1 MDPEVALEVGNVVNL
16 IRKDKSVEGPYL
28 INFIS
33 DEMLEL
39 AEPTG
44 SRILTVKD
52 GAVEAPPGISSMQVI
67 YTPPKPGYI
76 ALIGAKQ
83 GSLIDIVL
91 SDDTIVRGIVDSIKN
106 DMLEL
111 RVRGGTKTIFL
122 DFAYQGINPN
132 WGIKAVRIVK
142 PREEPPEGASTPV
155 TSGVQ
160 EEEVGDVEKAQTPS
174 PEAELPEV
182 DLETATGRDGRE
194 AEEESLGES
203 ATPEEDLDEFER
215 ALEAGIVVGDTS
227 GQLTPP
233 EFVKIQ
239 QDIVKAGKIKFI
251 GQLGE
256 VSQKVAASEQ
266 EQRHS
271 LPEQVQNL
279 LDSLLAEHPTNPDPR
294 VLQGIQ
300 RQINRFRVLYN
311 DHTQIGGNGVA
322 LGSSPIETTTHP
334 LATALANPDFSTFWL
349 LPTSAATKKFYDTI
363 GAEEVGGLDAESI
376 ATVEAQIVAEEAAQA
391 DQPPYPKGRVAGVIM
406 ASSTYL
412 QPYATSA
419 DDVEEGEEVIVSRK
433 QQNVIVSEGTDES
446 YAVGGQDGD
455 ESGLHLVPVQ
465 TRRVVPTAEYSRQ
478 IPGPLGDTIVDS
490 EPVGAARKVVQT
502 GFMTL
507 GTDGAREA
515 ERVHG
520 TIYERAS
527 VSHDRMPYQERRNQ
541 LVRHGKSAID
551 AAEPEPGVI
560 AFRPGMEDYK
570 TYLKRISQSAGNFV
584 EILFWPRPDSYGPTN
599 LSIVRNRMTPFG
611 ATVNELP
618 FEANLVLRLKM
629 QEAVGELK
637 SEAARRMAAFQRY
650 SNMRPQAFRKY
661 SLAEKYNDQL
671 LKIYKLRKVAFNLP
685 SLAKMLAVDGGS
697 ALYAFIANEPTNR
710 MLIDGNR
717 GEAPAAEGIPRS
729 ANDECESRSIAKH
742 YETEEAMRTDLKN
755 ERIFYDTD
763 KDPLDTSVLA
773 EVPRPPNTD
782 DNEYVAI
789 LERFLI
795 ENRGMDI
802 EEAEPVAEQL
812 LKGRTEVTE
821 GSFFSVGPLNQIYS
835 FKYGEVELLKGMQA
849 TADGKSICLADDNN
863 CVAGQESCDTAES
876 AVNTAI
882 KATFAQ
888 HPQIEA
894 ITSENAFTNLTTAEF
909 LGANAAEQ
917 LEKRYREKSHL
928 GLGDLAAIGSTEE
941 RAATSPHMPLL
952 QAIMSQGDFA
962 TKQMDIL
969 RFSQEFTKPGAT
981 QWMRNCVETDIPLL
995 PTFLVELA
1003 NAFMREEYSEA
1014 LDKIC
1019 AVQGRLSDM
1028 GDAWIDV
1035 HSGFVIKR
1043 IDDVADPLLGATE
1056 DLPEASQISLTA
1068 LFTEETVEE
1077 TSGEA
1082 DIARQAVKGVTS
1094 ALGLQV
1100 SDSQIEFIQGQVAAG
1115 LGARLPNRTDY
1126 EARRKRTKAK
1136 TGKTLPS
1143 YDFISEN
1150 MTVMIALSALLITLQ
1165 TATAPQRI
1173 RRVIAG
1179 CPRTLRGYPLNPD
1192 VSELTAIRTIA
1203 CTVNRIKTDNLPW
1216 STLAK
1221 TGEEALIKQLKKF
1234 IDLLIETPSIAG
1246 LLDQK
1251 RAENEALGLDTADA
1265 EPEHVLPPS
1274 VWPGF
1279 LPPVDPAMPTPA
1291 PKSPKKRELKG
1302 VVPYH
1307 AFYDYNAGFKVQTHE
1322 LEVVR
1327 KSKPA
1332 LITTAGMPY
1341 TYNACCADSSI
1352 RPKDIHRLI
1361 QVSNDLNA
1369 MRLREVKCIKAES
1382 VLLTRNTRP
1391 IFPLAPREYSPE
1403 TKEAI
1408 VHRYCGGDGTQSE
1421 VAEAAEACLER
1432 GGRVEDILDTVFAAS
1447 VVALPIKAVPRLPQ
1461 IGEYTDKAHG
1471 LAEVCA
1477 GFVRA
1482 SRAKSD
1488 NSFMKKEFERAVEL
1502 YTICDRD
1509 LRQTIDRARIGRDM
1523 KVKVYENLDKL
1534 LNTSSFEDLVDVM
1547 AWCGRI
1553 WPSMIANNLSP
1564 KAPKIGAHLGVSQRH
1579 KKDIQQLSVKQIEA
1593 FVPFYD
1599 AKTLI
1604 PLLQAAY
1611 TSPSLVVLAD
1621 MTKEMVSLSKRYEGQ
1636 TKELLLIIA
1645 RVGAILSLDFMRF
1658 AAPGAAIPKQLGPL
1672 IVMLVD
1678 QSLSHITG
1686 TQVAMNNLRRRLLV
1700 AKEKEKNQ
1708 ITDFL
1713 KDMSDEQR
1721 EIENL
1726 MKNNKLG
1733 KWAKGQSKEIYSY
1746 TKDAYDSEMAA
1757 LEQQESDDVQLQ
1769 DALGRV
1775 RVGAEIA
1782 EFYADPDVR
1791 EALDMSGLPEDD
1803 DFGDRDGDEDF

>member
-28 INFIS
+28 INFLS
-33 DEMLEL
+33 DEILEL
-39 AEPTG
+39 AEPSG
-44 SRILTVKD
+44 RRILTIKD
-52 GAVEAPPGISSMQVI
+52 GAVEAPPGIATMQVI

-76 ALIGAKQ
+76 ALIGAQQ
-83 GSLIDIVL
+83 GSLVDIVL
-91 SDDTIVRGIVDSIKN
+91 NDDTIVRGIVDSIKN

-111 RVRGGTKTIFL
+111 RVQGGTKTIFL
-122 DFAYQGINPN
+122 DFAYQGIDPN
-132 WGIKAVRIVK
+132 WGIKAVRIVR
-142 PREEPPEGASTPV
+142 PRSEAATEPEPSAAIST
-155 TSGVQ
+155 TVQ
-160 EEEVGDVEKAQTPS
+160 EEEEDRKEVG
-174 PEAELPEV
+174 EV
-182 DLETATGRDGRE
+182 PPT
-194 AEEESLGES
+194 EEPPDAESLGES
-203 ATPEEDLDEFER
+203 TTPEEDLDEFER

-233 EFVKIQ
+233 EFVRIQ

-300 RQINRFRVLYN
+300 RQINRFRVLYS

-322 LGSSPIETTTHP
+322 LGSKPIETTTHP
-334 LATALANPDFSTFWL
+334 LATALANPNFSTFWL

-376 ATVEAQIVAEEAAQA
+376 ATIEAQNAAEETAQA

-412 QPYATSA
+412 QPYSSSA
-419 DDVEEGEEVIVSRK
+419 DDVEEGEEVVVSKK

-446 YAVGGQDGD
+446 YAVGEQEGD
-455 ESGLHLVPVQ
+455 ESGLHLVSVQ

-478 IPGPLGDTIVDS
+478 VPGPLGDTIVES
-490 EPVGAARKVVQT
+490 EPVGAPRKVVRT

-520 TIYERAS
+520 TIYDRAS

-560 AFRPGMEDYK
+560 AFRPAMEDYK
-570 TYLKRISQSAGNFV
+570 TYLKRISQNAGNFV

-599 LSIVRNRMTPFG
+599 LSTVRRRMAPFG
-611 ATVNELP
+611 AKVDELP

-629 QEAVGELK
+629 QEAVGGLK

-650 SNMRPQAFRKY
+650 SNMRPQAFRNY
-661 SLAEKYNDQL
+661 SLAEKYNNEI
-671 LKIYKLRKVAFNLP
+671 LKIYKLRKVAFTLP
-685 SLAKMLAVDGGS
+685 SLAKMLAVDGGR
-697 ALYAFIANEPTNR
+697 ALYAFIANQPTNR
-710 MLIDGNR
+710 MLIDGQR
-717 GEAPAAEGIPRS
+717 GDARAADGITRS
-729 ANDECESRSIAKH
+729 ADASDCESRPIAKH
-742 YETEEAMRTDLKN
+742 YETEDAMRADLEN
-755 ERIFYDTD
+755 ERLFYDTD

-782 DNEYVAI
+782 DNEYVAM
-789 LERFLI
+789 LERFLT
-795 ENRGMDI
+795 EERGMDI

-812 LKGRTEVTE
+812 LRGRTEVTE

-835 FKYGEVELLKGMQA
+835 FKFGEVELLKGMQA
-849 TADGKSICLADDNN
+849 TSDGKSICLAEDTD
-863 CVAGQESCDTAES
+863 CVTGPKSCETAES
-876 AVNTAI
+876 AVNTAF

-894 ITSENAFTNLTTAEF
+894 ITSENAFTNLTSAEF
-909 LGANAAEQ
+909 LGANFAEQ
-917 LEKRYREKSHL
+917 LEKRYREMSRL
-928 GLGDLAAIGSTEE
+928 GLGDLAAIGATEE
-941 RAATSPHMPLL
+941 RAATSPHAPLL

-962 TKQMDIL
+962 TKQIDIL

-981 QWMRNCVETDIPLL
+981 QWMRNCVETDVPLL

-1019 AVQGRLSDM
+1019 ATQGRLSDM

-1056 DLPEASQISLTA
+1056 DLPETSQISLSA
-1068 LFTEETVEE
+1068 LFTEEAAEE

-1094 ALGLQV
+1094 ALGLQL

-1115 LGARLPNRTDY
+1115 LAARLPNRTDY

-1192 VSELTAIRTIA
+1192 TNKLTAIRTIA

-1221 TGEEALIKQLKKF
+1221 TGEEALMKQLKKF

-1251 RAENEALGLDTADA
+1251 RAETEALGMDTADE

-1279 LPPVDPAMPTPA
+1279 LPPVDPSMPTPA
-1291 PKSPKKRELKG
+1291 QRRPKERDLKSI
-1302 VVPYH
+1302 VPYH
-1307 AFYDYNAGFKVQTHE
+1307 SFYDYNVGFKVQTHE
-1322 LEVVR
+1322 LDVVR

-1341 TYNACCADSSI
+1341 TYNACCADYSI
-1352 RPKDIHRLI
+1352 RPKDIDRLI
-1361 QVSNDLNA
+1361 RVSEEINS

-1391 IFPLAPREYSPE
+1391 IFPPAPREYSTE
-1403 TKEAI
+1403 TKKAI
-1408 VHRYCGGDGTQSE
+1408 VHRYCGGDGAQSA
-1421 VAEAAEACLER
+1421 VAEAAQACLER
-1432 GGRVEDILDTVFAAS
+1432 GGRVEDILDSVFAAS
-1447 VVALPIKAVPRLPQ
+1447 VIALPVKAMPRLPDL
-1461 IGEYTDKAHG
+1461 GNYKDKAKG

-1477 GFVRA
+1477 AVVRA
-1482 SRAKSD
+1482 SRSRADDSQ
-1488 NSFMKKEFERAVEL
+1488 MKKEFERAVEL
-1502 YTICDRD
+1502 YNICDRD

-1523 KVKVYENLDKL
+1523 KAKVYDNLDKL
-1534 LNTSSFEDLVDVM
+1534 LNTRSFDDLVDVM
-1547 AWCGRI
+1547 AWAGRI

-1611 TSPSLVVLAD
+1611 TSPSLVVLTD
-1621 MTKEMVSLSKRYEGQ
+1621 TTKEMVSLSKRYEGQ
-1636 TKELLLIIA
+1636 TKELLLVIA
-1645 RVGAILSLDFMRF
+1645 RVGVVLSLDFMRF

-1678 QSLSHITG
+1678 QSLSHLTG
-1686 TQVAMNNLRRRLLV
+1686 TKVALDNLRRRLLV

-1733 KWAKGQSKEIYSY
+1733 NWAKGQSKEIYSY

>member
-28 INFIS
+28 INFLS

-44 SRILTVKD
+44 RRILTIKD
-52 GAVEAPPGISSMQVI
+52 GAVEAPPGIASMQVI

-76 ALIGAKQ
+76 ALIGAQQ
-83 GSLIDIVL
+83 GSLVDIVL
-91 SDDTIVRGIVDSIKN
+91 NDDTIVRGIVDSIKN

-111 RVRGGTKTIFL
+111 RVQGGTKTIFL
-122 DFAYQGINPN
+122 DFAYQGINPT
-132 WGIKAVRIVK
+132 WGIKAVRIVR
-142 PREEPPEGASTPV
+142 PRSEAPTEPEPSAAISAT
-155 TSGVQ
+155 VQ
-160 EEEVGDVEKAQTPS
+160 EEEEKEEVGEVPPTEVQ
-174 PEAELPEV
+174 PEA
-182 DLETATGRDGRE
+182 
-194 AEEESLGES
+194 ESLGES

-376 ATVEAQIVAEEAAQA
+376 ATVEAQIAAEEAAQA

-527 VSHDRMPYQERRNQ
+527 VSHDRMPYQERRTQ

-560 AFRPGMEDYK
+560 AFRPAMEDYK

-599 LSIVRNRMTPFG
+599 LSSVRSRMAPFG
-611 ATVNELP
+611 ASVNELP

-650 SNMRPQAFRKY
+650 SNMRPQAFRNY

-710 MLIDGNR
+710 ILIDGKR
-717 GEAPAAEGIPRS
+717 SEAQAREGIARS
-729 ANDECESRSIAKH
+729 ANDECKSRSIAKH
-742 YETEEAMRTDLKN
+742 YETEEAMRIDLKN

-863 CVAGQESCDTAES
+863 CVAGQLNS
-876 AVNTAI
+876 
-882 KATFAQ
+882 
-888 HPQIEA
+888 
-894 ITSENAFTNLTTAEF
+894 F
-909 LGANAAEQ
+909 LG
-917 LEKRYREKSHL
+917 S
-928 GLGDLAAIGSTEE
+928 
-941 RAATSPHMPLL
+941 
-952 QAIMSQGDFA
+952 
-962 TKQMDIL
+962 IL
-969 RFSQEFTKPGAT
+969 WA
-981 QWMRNCVETDIPLL
+981 
-995 PTFLVELA
+995 
-1003 NAFMREEYSEA
+1003 
-1014 LDKIC
+1014 
-1019 AVQGRLSDM
+1019 
-1028 GDAWIDV
+1028 
-1035 HSGFVIKR
+1035 
-1043 IDDVADPLLGATE
+1043 
-1056 DLPEASQISLTA
+1056 
-1068 LFTEETVEE
+1068 
-1077 TSGEA
+1077 
-1082 DIARQAVKGVTS
+1082 
-1094 ALGLQV
+1094 
-1100 SDSQIEFIQGQVAAG
+1100 
-1115 LGARLPNRTDY
+1115 
-1126 EARRKRTKAK
+1126 
-1136 TGKTLPS
+1136 
-1143 YDFISEN
+1143 
-1150 MTVMIALSALLITLQ
+1150 
-1165 TATAPQRI
+1165 
-1173 RRVIAG
+1173 
-1179 CPRTLRGYPLNPD
+1179 
-1192 VSELTAIRTIA
+1192 
-1203 CTVNRIKTDNLPW
+1203 
-1216 STLAK
+1216 
-1221 TGEEALIKQLKKF
+1221 
-1234 IDLLIETPSIAG
+1234 
-1246 LLDQK
+1246 
-1251 RAENEALGLDTADA
+1251 
-1265 EPEHVLPPS
+1265 
-1274 VWPGF
+1274 
-1279 LPPVDPAMPTPA
+1279 
-1291 PKSPKKRELKG
+1291 
-1302 VVPYH
+1302 
-1307 AFYDYNAGFKVQTHE
+1307 
-1322 LEVVR
+1322 
-1327 KSKPA
+1327 
-1332 LITTAGMPY
+1332 
-1341 TYNACCADSSI
+1341 
-1352 RPKDIHRLI
+1352 
-1361 QVSNDLNA
+1361 
-1369 MRLREVKCIKAES
+1369 
-1382 VLLTRNTRP
+1382 
-1391 IFPLAPREYSPE
+1391 
-1403 TKEAI
+1403 
-1408 VHRYCGGDGTQSE
+1408 
-1421 VAEAAEACLER
+1421 
-1432 GGRVEDILDTVFAAS
+1432 
-1447 VVALPIKAVPRLPQ
+1447 
-1461 IGEYTDKAHG
+1461 
-1471 LAEVCA
+1471 
-1477 GFVRA
+1477 
-1482 SRAKSD
+1482 D
-1488 NSFMKKEFERAVEL
+1488 NS
-1502 YTICDRD
+1502 I
-1509 LRQTIDRARIGRDM
+1509 
-1523 KVKVYENLDKL
+1523 
-1534 LNTSSFEDLVDVM
+1534 
-1547 AWCGRI
+1547 
-1553 WPSMIANNLSP
+1553 
-1564 KAPKIGAHLGVSQRH
+1564 
-1579 KKDIQQLSVKQIEA
+1579 
-1593 FVPFYD
+1593 
-1599 AKTLI
+1599 
-1604 PLLQAAY
+1604 
-1611 TSPSLVVLAD
+1611 
-1621 MTKEMVSLSKRYEGQ
+1621 
-1636 TKELLLIIA
+1636 
-1645 RVGAILSLDFMRF
+1645 
-1658 AAPGAAIPKQLGPL
+1658 
-1672 IVMLVD
+1672 
-1678 QSLSHITG
+1678 
-1686 TQVAMNNLRRRLLV
+1686 
-1700 AKEKEKNQ
+1700 
-1708 ITDFL
+1708 
-1713 KDMSDEQR
+1713 
-1721 EIENL
+1721 
-1726 MKNNKLG
+1726 
-1733 KWAKGQSKEIYSY
+1733 
-1746 TKDAYDSEMAA
+1746 
-1757 LEQQESDDVQLQ
+1757 
-1769 DALGRV
+1769 
-1775 RVGAEIA
+1775 
-1782 EFYADPDVR
+1782 
-1791 EALDMSGLPEDD
+1791 
-1803 DFGDRDGDEDF
+1803 